1 MNDVPPVPSGVEI
14 ILDRPR
20 RLKYGFNAMCEF
32 EGKMGKGIA
41 EALNEKN
48 IGFQSARALLWA
60 GLIWESPELTLEQ
73 AGDLIDAVPESAAEA
88 TTSDH
93 LQYVMDRVMVAQAA
107 DQGKAKKKDRQKK
120 ESLKTIG
127 TT

>member
-1 MNDVPPVPSGVEI
+1 
-14 ILDRPR
+14 
-20 RLKYGFNAMCEF
+20 MCEF

>member
-1 MNDVPPVPSGVEI
+1 
-14 ILDRPR
+14 
-20 RLKYGFNAMCEF
+20 
-32 EGKMGKGIA
+32 MGKGIA
-41 EALNEKN
+41 EALNERN

-107 DQGKAKKKDRQKK
+107 DQGKAKKKDRQTQ

>member
-1 MNDVPPVPSGVEI
+1 
-14 ILDRPR
+14 
-20 RLKYGFNAMCEF
+20 
-32 EGKMGKGIA
+32 MGKGIA

-60 GLIWESPELTLEQ
+60 GLIWESPEITLEQ

-107 DQGKAKKKDRQKK
+107 DQGKAKKKDRQTQ